1 MSQPPYRFE
10 IGQAVPL
17 EEAEL
22 TLQLSIYA
30 LEGLFG
36 NAGVR
41 LDARYDIDEAG
52 RALVVDASTEI
63 GMSLVRVFAALL
75 LREFG
80 DDAFSVRRGGGGAP
94 PAVEATEAETQ
105 TVEAA

>member
-1 MSQPPYRFE
+1 MSHPPYRFE
-10 IGQAVPL
+10 INQAVPL

-22 TLQLSIYA
+22 TLQLSIFA
-30 LEGLFG
+30 VAGIHGE
-36 NAGVR
+36 AGVR

-52 RALVVDASTEI
+52 RALVIDASTDI

-80 DDAFSVRRGGGGAP
+80 DDAFTVQRCSMTTTSPSV
-94 PAVEATEAETQ
+94 PAEPEPET
-105 TVEAA
+105 